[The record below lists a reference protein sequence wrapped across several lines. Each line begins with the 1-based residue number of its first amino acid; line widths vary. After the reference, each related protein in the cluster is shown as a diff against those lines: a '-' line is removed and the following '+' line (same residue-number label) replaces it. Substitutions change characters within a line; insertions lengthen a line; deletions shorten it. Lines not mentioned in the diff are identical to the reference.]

1 MRRLGAMP
9 RLRRGLILAVPALAV
24 IAAGAG
30 AFWLLSSG
38 SGSNSKSATRTAAIL
53 DQLDLTAPDPDF
65 VKNATDTLQQA
76 GYSVTYYKGD
86 EVTVDLY
93 RELPTHNFDLV
104 ILRVHSAPVTVHN
117 DTTGE
122 VTQSDFLSLFTGE
135 TYSDKYQQEQDL
147 GRIAKSRYLR
157 QGYPGEYV
165 FGIVPSFV
173 QRSMQGRF
181 NGTPIIMMGC
191 DGLRSQTTAQAFL
204 DKGASDFVSWS
215 QPVSSV
221 HTDEATEKLMQR
233 YLIDGEPMD
242 QAVKNTATDVGPD
255 PYFGGELRLLSKAK
269 GSARSG

>member
-1 MRRLGAMP
+1 MLLLAIPLAIVLGAT
-9 RLRRGLILAVPALAV
+9 
-24 IAAGAG
+24 GAG
-30 AFWLLSSG
+30 AFWLFSG
-38 SGSNSKSATRTAAIL
+38 SGGGSNATPPARSAAIV

-65 VKNATDTLQQA
+65 VKSATDTLQQA
-76 GYSVTYYKGD
+76 GYSVTYYKGE

-117 DTTGE
+117 DVTGE
-122 VTQSDFLSLFTGE
+122 VTNSDFLSLFTGE

-191 DGLRSQTTAQAFL
+191 DGLRAQTTAQAFL
-204 DKGASDFVSWS
+204 DKGASSFVSWS

-221 HTDEATEKLMQR
+221 HTDEATEKLLRR
-233 YLIDGEPMD
+233 YLIDHQPLD
-242 QAVKNTATDVGPD
+242 QAVKDTAAEVGPD
-255 PYFGGELRLLSKAK
+255 PYFGGELRLLT
-269 GSARSG
+269 GARTSGRSS